1 MSPNRCSPQRRP
13 FLKSRLLNYLVGCG
27 QQRFRD
33 REAEGLGG
41 LEVDDQIK
49 FRDLLHWQVGRLL
62 AFENASGIDANLGP
76 AKPML
81 VP

>member
-1 MSPNRCSPQRRP
+1 
-13 FLKSRLLNYLVGCG
+13 LNYLVGRG

-33 REAEGLGG
+33 VKAEGLGSF
-41 LEVDDQIK
+41 EVDDQIK
-49 FRDLLHWQVGRLL
+49 FRDLLHRKVGRLL